1 MSIKRNA
8 VQQDRFGGDF
18 DSTNLDLLLAV
29 VIALGLPFAAAQLFT
44 LTGGAATSLIL
55 YYGVCSL
62 LVVRWRK
69 GTLDYRWPRP
79 WPWKWFLLC
88 LPVPLALAVTN
99 WGTPPAGNASTAGFL
114 ITLIGW
120 SLLNGALEHLSWFYV
135 LDAWRN
141 RWRAGT
147 LRWVGLTVGVLLLLA
162 FVALIHAL
170 FWLLFLPTAKPSAW
184 SWAAVPLNMLLL
196 GTYTLLYYRSRS
208 MWPVFVVHAL
218 ADIQLVALAYYSIL
232 PAL

>member
-1 MSIKRNA
+1 MNN
-8 VQQDRFGGDF
+8 RFGGDF
-18 DSTNLDLLLAV
+18 TSTNLDLVLAV
-29 VIALGLPFAAAQLFT
+29 VIALGLPFASVQLLT
-44 LTGGAATSLIL
+44 VTGGAATSLLL

-69 GTLDYRWPRP
+69 GTLDYHWPNP

-88 LPVPLALAVTN
+88 LPVPLALAGTN
-99 WGTPPAGNASTAGFL
+99 WGTPLDSNTSMAGFL

-120 SLLNGALEHLSWFYV
+120 SLLNGAVEHLSWFYV

-141 RWRAGT
+141 RWSTGA
-147 LRWVGLTVGVLLLLA
+147 LRWVGLTVGIVLLLV

-170 FWLLFLPTAKPSAW
+170 FWVQFLPATKPSPW
-184 SWAAVPLNMLLL
+184 EWAALPLNILLT
-196 GTYTLLYYRSRS
+196 GAYALLYYRSRS
-208 MWPVFVVHAL
+208 MWPVFVIHTL
-218 ADIQLVALAYYSIL
+218 ADIQLVALSYYSIL